1 MAPSL
6 VKVPGAGG
14 RPTLENKVLGMCVYA
29 STPLCV
35 RNLMDAHKK
44 FKVGV
49 HVLNRRQHMQ
59 PVRACVYLGKASHI
73 CAVASSSSFF
83 LSV

>member
-6 VKVPGAGG
+6 VKVPWAGG
-14 RPTLENKVLGMCVYA
+14 RPTLENKVLGMCVHA

-35 RNLMDAHKK
+35 HSLMDAHKQ

-49 HVLNRRQHMQ
+49 RQHMQ
-59 PVRACVYLGKASHI
+59 PVHACVYLGKASHI
-73 CAVASSSSFF
+73 FFF
-83 LSV
+83 LSF